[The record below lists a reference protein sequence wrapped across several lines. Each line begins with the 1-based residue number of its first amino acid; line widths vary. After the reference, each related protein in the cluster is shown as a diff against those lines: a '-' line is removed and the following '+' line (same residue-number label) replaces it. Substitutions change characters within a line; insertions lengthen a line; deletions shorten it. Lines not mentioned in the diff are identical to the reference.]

1 LQKIFYEYIINLE
14 KGGCMKKLVFFI
26 SLSLLILVGCE
37 QRYKYTTWINPDVR
51 CCEVEDPL
59 NNLKWLNSVYSKS
72 YTYGS
77 QVTTLSYSYY
87 YFIYVFKN
95 DSTNEEFVVTKED
108 LNNSSKPTFALYSCD
123 GKIIDKGYYQDYDSE
138 YANPDIQFVAPTYYE
153 TEPCYSCDDFFRNH
167 TLVDTIAYIYTNDFI
182 R

>member
-1 LQKIFYEYIINLE
+1 
-14 KGGCMKKLVFFI
+14 M
-26 SLSLLILVGCE
+26 
-37 QRYKYTTWINPDVR
+37 R

-59 NNLKWLNSVYSKS
+59 NNLKWLNSVYHNS

-77 QVTTLSYSYY
+77 QATTLSYSYY

-138 YANPDIQFVAPTYYE
+138 YANPDIQFVKI
-153 TEPCYSCDDFFRNH
+153 
-167 TLVDTIAYIYTNDFI
+167 DTTTASEGYIILENLDERAYNLGVYISTNVI
-182 R
+182 NQQKCGSYGKI